1 MQPALRALIDKY
13 CLTLEGQMRDLQ
25 ELLSGFSRSASDGPV
40 DVSDIT
46 ELVHRIAGIG
56 GSMGYPAVS
65 DAAAALER
73 MLRIVEKAD
82 GMADAETVC
91 NVMTLFASLQLA
103 AGMVTPETS
112 TLHGRD
118 LSWLDGSGRALTQ
131 S

>member
-25 ELLSGFSRSASDGPV
+25 DLLSGFSQSAIDGPV
-40 DVSDIT
+40 DVSAIT

-73 MLRIVEKAD
+73 VLRIIEKAD
-82 GMADAETVC
+82 GVADAETVG
-91 NVMTLFASLQLA
+91 NVMTLFASLQFA

-112 TLHGRD
+112 TLHGKD
-118 LSWLDGSGRALTQ
+118 LGWLDGSEHARG
-131 S
+131 